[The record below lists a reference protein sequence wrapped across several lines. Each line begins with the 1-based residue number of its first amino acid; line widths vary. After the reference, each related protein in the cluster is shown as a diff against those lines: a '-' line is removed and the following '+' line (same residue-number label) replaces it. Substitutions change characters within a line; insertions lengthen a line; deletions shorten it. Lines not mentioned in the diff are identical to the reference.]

1 MDAKLQKSLT
11 DCEKLIPF
19 LKVVSNV
26 TRLKI
31 ICILKEEE
39 HRVGDIQQ
47 MLGAKQS
54 YISQQLKFLKTRGY
68 LGSRRE
74 GTQIY
79 YRLVDM
85 KLPEILRTLYDFL
98 T

>member
-1 MDAKLQKSLT
+1 MDEQTVKMRVQECDKLV
-11 DCEKLIPF
+11 PF
-19 LKVVSNV
+19 LKMVSNT

-31 ICILKEEE
+31 LCILAEGEF
-39 HRVGDIQQ
+39 RVGEIQE

-54 YISQQLKFLKTRGY
+54 YISQQLKHLKLHGY

-79 YRLVDM
+79 Y
-85 KLPEILRTLYDFL
+85 KLLDKKFVQILKALRDIL
-98 T
+98 

>member
-19 LKVVSNV
+19 LKVISNT

-31 ICILKEEE
+31 LCILKVEE
-39 HRVGDIQQ
+39 HRVGDIQKL
-47 MLGAKQS
+47 LGAKQS
-54 YISQQLKFLKTRGY
+54 YISQQLKYLKTRKY
-68 LGSRRE
+68 LDSRRE

-79 YRLVDM
+79 YRLVDK
-85 KLPEILRTLYDFL
+85 KLPHILKSLYDFL
-98 T
+98 E